1 MNFRCA
7 KIAHMDTKTLGGRI
21 KLARED
27 LDFSQDHLAKRAGI
41 DRTALIRI
49 EKGDRK
55 VSAVELVRL
64 ADILATPLAWFV
76 RDPLPMV
83 VSRRSDAGP
92 AHKVTAVL
100 DRHLELFAGDVASLL
115 DSGVVTAAAERP
127 RWRTP
132 QSHQEAETTA
142 GQVRTHLGVGTH
154 PMLGL
159 PALAEQ
165 LGLLSCSLGL
175 GEQGADGAMV
185 AVSDRVAVAVIDGD
199 TRIGRRRMSLAHEL
213 GHWLF
218 GDSFDS
224 GVTDAERMINSF
236 AAHLLAPRAGVDPIW
251 REHRRD
257 TVRDRA
263 IRVAS
268 TFGMSWSAVIFHLR
282 NLNFLDQADYLAL
295 RERNPVIGEFAK
307 LGLTLS
313 TDELRPPSL
322 SPGLTAAIV
331 AAYIDRRMTGP
342 RAVELLRDGLTEE
355 DLPERREETA
365 DDFASL

>member
-1 MNFRCA
+1 
-7 KIAHMDTKTLGGRI
+7 MDAKTLGGRI

-92 AHKVTAVL
+92 AHKVTAVM
-100 DRHLELFAGDVASLL
+100 DRQLELFAGDVASLL
-115 DSGVVTAAAERP
+115 DSGVVAGAAERST
-127 RWRTP
+127 WRTP

-142 GQVRTHLGVGTH
+142 GQVRTHLGVGTD

-159 PALAEQ
+159 PAFAER
-165 LGLLSCSLGL
+165 LGLLSCSLKL
-175 GEQGADGAMV
+175 GELGTDGAMV
-185 AVSDRVAVAVIDGD
+185 AVSDRIAVAVIDGD

-236 AAHLLAPRAGVDPIW
+236 AAHLLAPRAGINQTW
-251 REHRRD
+251 NEHPSE
-257 TVRDRA
+257 TVRDKA

-268 TFGMSWSAVIFHLR
+268 MFGMSWSAVISHLR
-282 NLNFLDQADYLAL
+282 NLNFIDQDDYRAL
-295 RERNPVIGEFAK
+295 EGRNPKTGEFAK

-331 AAYIDRRMTGP
+331 AAYIDRRITGP